1 MDKQKQIIRQ
11 NKYVAEKY
19 DRFTATFPKGKKE
32 EYRVHAE
39 KKGLSLNGLINELI
53 EDDIVKYKNRGDIY
67 DKGCDKS
74 PRRKQG

>member
-53 EDDIVKYKNRGDIY
+53 EDDISK
-67 DKGCDKS
+67 DKTE
-74 PRRKQG
+74 

>member
-39 KKGLSLNGLINELI
+39 KK
-53 EDDIVKYKNRGDIY
+53 
-67 DKGCDKS
+67 
-74 PRRKQG
+74 P

>member
-1 MDKQKQIIRQ
+1 MYNYSLGWNVWISKANHQT

-53 EDDIVKYKNRGDIY
+53 EDDIAKYK
-67 DKGCDKS
+67 K
-74 PRRKQG
+74 

>member
-53 EDDIVKYKNRGDIY
+53 EDDIAKDKNE
-67 DKGCDKS
+67 
-74 PRRKQG
+74 

>member
-1 MDKQKQIIRQ
+1 MDKVKQIQRQ

-39 KKGLSLNGLINELI
+39 SKGTSLNALINELL
-53 EDDIVKYKNRGDIY
+53 EDDIKKE
-67 DKGCDKS
+67 CE
-74 PRRKQG
+74 

>member
-39 KKGLSLNGLINELI
+39 KKVSLNGLINELI
-53 EDDIVKYKNRGDIY
+53 EDDIAKYK
-67 DKGCDKS
+67 K
-74 PRRKQG
+74 

>member
-53 EDDIVKYKNRGDIY
+53 ENDIS
-67 DKGCDKS
+67 KGAS
-74 PRRKQG
+74 P

>member
-53 EDDIVKYKNRGDIY
+53 ENDVA
-67 DKGCDKS
+67 KGKTE
-74 PRRKQG
+74 

>member
-32 EYRVHAE
+32 EYRIHAE

-53 EDDIVKYKNRGDIY
+53 EDDIS
-67 DKGCDKS
+67 KGKTE
-74 PRRKQG
+74 

>member
-53 EDDIVKYKNRGDIY
+53 ENDIA
-67 DKGCDKS
+67 KGKTE
-74 PRRKQG
+74 

>member
-39 KKGLSLNGLINELI
+39 KKGLSLNGLINELV
-53 EDDIVKYKNRGDIY
+53 ENDIA
-67 DKGCDKS
+67 KGKTE
-74 PRRKQG
+74 

>member
-19 DRFTATFPKGKKE
+19 DRFTATFPKGKKG

-53 EDDIVKYKNRGDIY
+53 ENDIA
-67 DKGCDKS
+67 KGKTE
-74 PRRKQG
+74 